1 MSSSRKIRTEI
12 DNTFKKIKEGFE
24 EFDALWNCVYSA
36 DTQAKKERY
45 EADLK
50 RQLNKLQKLRDS
62 LKTWEKSSDSAIT
75 QYRTQIA
82 DYRSQIEDKMKE
94 FKKCEKETK
103 TKAYS
108 KEGLRQ
114 PSKQSPKDEKRD
126 EVCTTVKRLL
136 AELHKQIEDC
146 EVEERRERA
155 KKKNVNQSLVS
166 TLEEHIENH
175 QWYIERLE
183 VVLRQLDNEILDP
196 YGLDDCLSAAE
207 DYLASYRDKDY
218 FFDSSV
224 FDELGLDDS
233 RVTTPVEPDSPNDAL
248 RSPAVKVIP
257 PIPAVLAAPKPKPVP
272 ITPAPI
278 NYAQVLQRATSKSAP
293 SPPKP
298 AAPPAVTLTAPSFV
312 PPTLSPADLPVWGH
326 DELIALVEDAYRAFT
341 AAPPAPLPA
350 LYTPAVPLSVPE
362 SFPQTPSEEL
372 HSAAVLDAMDAN
384 TLLFAFAYAENEE
397 EKVRVKRALEEKGWI
412 WSVEAKSWTNP
423 KVGTFDYSTWKMKSV
438 S

>member
-1 MSSSRKIRTEI
+1 MC
-12 DNTFKKIKEGFE
+12 G
-24 EFDALWNCVYSA
+24 
-36 DTQAKKERY
+36 
-45 EADLK
+45 
-50 RQLNKLQKLRDS
+50 
-62 LKTWEKSSDSAIT
+62 
-75 QYRTQIA
+75 
-82 DYRSQIEDKMKE
+82 
-94 FKKCEKETK
+94 
-103 TKAYS
+103 
-108 KEGLRQ
+108 
-114 PSKQSPKDEKRD
+114 
-126 EVCTTVKRLL
+126 TVKRLL

-233 RVTTPVEPDSPNDAL
+233 RVTTPVEPDSPVRGAPAASKPVTSTTSSKSVTPVTPTTSSKSVTPVTSTTSSKSVTPVTPTVKPVTPTIKPLTPATLTTAGSPGMSTQNDAL
-248 RSPAVKVIP
+248 RSPGVKVIP
-257 PIPAVLAAPKPKPVP
+257 PIPAVLAAPKPSRPSTSPLRIEPVP

-438 S
+438 SCSVCSIQ

>member
-1 MSSSRKIRTEI
+1 MC
-12 DNTFKKIKEGFE
+12 
-24 EFDALWNCVYSA
+24 A
-36 DTQAKKERY
+36 
-45 EADLK
+45 
-50 RQLNKLQKLRDS
+50 
-62 LKTWEKSSDSAIT
+62 
-75 QYRTQIA
+75 
-82 DYRSQIEDKMKE
+82 
-94 FKKCEKETK
+94 
-103 TKAYS
+103 
-108 KEGLRQ
+108 
-114 PSKQSPKDEKRD
+114 
-126 EVCTTVKRLL
+126 TVKRLL

-146 EVEERRERA
+146 EVEERRERS

-166 TLEEHIENH
+166 TLEEYIENH

-207 DYLASYRDKDY
+207 DYLASYRDKDF

-233 RVTTPVEPDSPNDAL
+233 RVTTPVEPDSPVRAAPAASKPVTSTPSSKSATSTPSSKSVTPVTPTVKPVTPTVKLATPATPTTAGAPGVSAQNDAL

-257 PIPAVLAAPKPKPVP
+257 PIPAVLAAPKPSRPSTSPLRLEPVP

-397 EKVRVKRALEEKGWI
+397 EKVRVKRALEEKGWV
-412 WSVEAKSWTNP
+412 WSVETKSWTNP

-438 S
+438 SCSVCFTKGFSHRG

>member
-1 MSSSRKIRTEI
+1 MC
-12 DNTFKKIKEGFE
+12 G
-24 EFDALWNCVYSA
+24 
-36 DTQAKKERY
+36 
-45 EADLK
+45 
-50 RQLNKLQKLRDS
+50 
-62 LKTWEKSSDSAIT
+62 
-75 QYRTQIA
+75 
-82 DYRSQIEDKMKE
+82 
-94 FKKCEKETK
+94 
-103 TKAYS
+103 
-108 KEGLRQ
+108 
-114 PSKQSPKDEKRD
+114 
-126 EVCTTVKRLL
+126 TVKRLL

-233 RVTTPVEPDSPNDAL
+233 RVTTPVEPDDSPVRGAPAASKPVTSTTSSKSVTPVTPTTSSKSVTPVTSTTSSKSITPVTPTIKPLTPTIKPLTPATLTTAGSPGMSTQNDAL

-257 PIPAVLAAPKPKPVP
+257 PIPAVLAAPKPSRPSTSPLRIEPVP

-397 EKVRVKRALEEKGWI
+397 EKARVKRALEEKGWI

-438 S
+438 SCSVCSIQ

>member
-1 MSSSRKIRTEI
+1 MC
-12 DNTFKKIKEGFE
+12 G
-24 EFDALWNCVYSA
+24 
-36 DTQAKKERY
+36 
-45 EADLK
+45 
-50 RQLNKLQKLRDS
+50 
-62 LKTWEKSSDSAIT
+62 
-75 QYRTQIA
+75 
-82 DYRSQIEDKMKE
+82 
-94 FKKCEKETK
+94 
-103 TKAYS
+103 
-108 KEGLRQ
+108 
-114 PSKQSPKDEKRD
+114 
-126 EVCTTVKRLL
+126 TVKRLL

-233 RVTTPVEPDSPNDAL
+233 RVTTPVEPDSPVRGAPAASKPVTSTTSSKSVTSVTSTTSSKSITPVPSTTSSKSVTPVTPTVKPITPTVKPITPATPTTAGSPGVSTQNDAL

-257 PIPAVLAAPKPKPVP
+257 PIPAVLAAPKPSRSSTAPLRIEPVP
-272 ITPAPI
+272 ITPTPI

-298 AAPPAVTLTAPSFV
+298 AAPPAVTLTAPSYV

-326 DELIALVEDAYRAFT
+326 AELIALVEDAYRTFT

-397 EKVRVKRALEEKGWI
+397 EKVRVKRALEEKGWV

-438 S
+438 SCSVCSIQ

>member
-1 MSSSRKIRTEI
+1 M
-12 DNTFKKIKEGFE
+12 
-24 EFDALWNCVYSA
+24 
-36 DTQAKKERY
+36 
-45 EADLK
+45 
-50 RQLNKLQKLRDS
+50 
-62 LKTWEKSSDSAIT
+62 
-75 QYRTQIA
+75 
-82 DYRSQIEDKMKE
+82 
-94 FKKCEKETK
+94 
-103 TKAYS
+103 
-108 KEGLRQ
+108 
-114 PSKQSPKDEKRD
+114 
-126 EVCTTVKRLL
+126 CTTVKRLL

-233 RVTTPVEPDSPNDAL
+233 RVTTPVEPDYPVRGAPAASKPVTSTTSSKSVTPVTPTTSSKSVTPVTPTTSSKSVTPVTPTVKPVTPTIKPLTPATLTTAGSPGMSTQNDAL

-257 PIPAVLAAPKPKPVP
+257 PIPAVLAAPKPSRPSTSPLRIEPVP

-438 S
+438 SCSVCSIQ

>member
-1 MSSSRKIRTEI
+1 M
-12 DNTFKKIKEGFE
+12 
-24 EFDALWNCVYSA
+24 
-36 DTQAKKERY
+36 
-45 EADLK
+45 
-50 RQLNKLQKLRDS
+50 
-62 LKTWEKSSDSAIT
+62 
-75 QYRTQIA
+75 
-82 DYRSQIEDKMKE
+82 
-94 FKKCEKETK
+94 
-103 TKAYS
+103 
-108 KEGLRQ
+108 
-114 PSKQSPKDEKRD
+114 
-126 EVCTTVKRLL
+126 CTTVKRLL

-233 RVTTPVEPDSPNDAL
+233 RVTTPVEPDSPVRGAPAASKPVTSTTSSKSVTPVTPTTSSKSVTPVTPTVKPVTPTIKPLTPATLTTAGSPGMSTQNDAL
-248 RSPAVKVIP
+248 RSPGVKVIP
-257 PIPAVLAAPKPKPVP
+257 PIPAVLAAPKPSRPSTSPLRIEPVP

-438 S
+438 SCSVCSIQ

>member
-1 MSSSRKIRTEI
+1 MC
-12 DNTFKKIKEGFE
+12 G
-24 EFDALWNCVYSA
+24 
-36 DTQAKKERY
+36 
-45 EADLK
+45 
-50 RQLNKLQKLRDS
+50 
-62 LKTWEKSSDSAIT
+62 
-75 QYRTQIA
+75 
-82 DYRSQIEDKMKE
+82 
-94 FKKCEKETK
+94 
-103 TKAYS
+103 
-108 KEGLRQ
+108 
-114 PSKQSPKDEKRD
+114 
-126 EVCTTVKRLL
+126 TVKRLL

-233 RVTTPVEPDSPNDAL
+233 RVTTPVEPDDSPVRGAPAASKPVTSTTSSKSVTPVTPTTSSKSITPVPSTTSSKSITPVTPTVKPITPTIKPLTPATPTTAGSPGMSTQNDAL

-257 PIPAVLAAPKPKPVP
+257 PIPAVLAVPKPSRPSTPPLRIEPVP

-438 S
+438 SCSVCSIQ

>member
-1 MSSSRKIRTEI
+1 M
-12 DNTFKKIKEGFE
+12 
-24 EFDALWNCVYSA
+24 
-36 DTQAKKERY
+36 
-45 EADLK
+45 
-50 RQLNKLQKLRDS
+50 
-62 LKTWEKSSDSAIT
+62 
-75 QYRTQIA
+75 
-82 DYRSQIEDKMKE
+82 
-94 FKKCEKETK
+94 
-103 TKAYS
+103 
-108 KEGLRQ
+108 
-114 PSKQSPKDEKRD
+114 
-126 EVCTTVKRLL
+126 CTTVKRLL

-233 RVTTPVEPDSPNDAL
+233 RVTTPVEPDDSPVRGAPAASKPVTSTTSSKSITSVTSTTSSKSVTPVTPTTSSKSVTPVTSTTSSKSITPVTPTVKPITPTIKPLTPATPTTAGSPGMSTQNDAL

-257 PIPAVLAAPKPKPVP
+257 PIPAVLAAPKPSRSSTAPSRLEPVP

-298 AAPPAVTLTAPSFV
+298 AAPPAVPLPAPSFV

-438 S
+438 SCSVCSIQRLSL

>member
-1 MSSSRKIRTEI
+1 MS
-12 DNTFKKIKEGFE
+12 
-24 EFDALWNCVYSA
+24 
-36 DTQAKKERY
+36 TQ
-45 EADLK
+45 
-50 RQLNKLQKLRDS
+50 
-62 LKTWEKSSDSAIT
+62 
-75 QYRTQIA
+75 
-82 DYRSQIEDKMKE
+82 
-94 FKKCEKETK
+94 
-103 TKAYS
+103 
-108 KEGLRQ
+108 
-114 PSKQSPKDEKRD
+114 
-126 EVCTTVKRLL
+126 
-136 AELHKQIEDC
+136 
-146 EVEERRERA
+146 
-155 KKKNVNQSLVS
+155 
-166 TLEEHIENH
+166 
-175 QWYIERLE
+175 
-183 VVLRQLDNEILDP
+183 
-196 YGLDDCLSAAE
+196 
-207 DYLASYRDKDY
+207 
-218 FFDSSV
+218 
-224 FDELGLDDS
+224 
-233 RVTTPVEPDSPNDAL
+233 NDAL

-257 PIPAVLAAPKPKPVP
+257 PIPAVLAAPKPSRPSTSPLRIEPVP

-326 DELIALVEDAYRAFT
+326 DELIALVEDAYRTFT

-397 EKVRVKRALEEKGWI
+397 KKVRVKRALEEKGWI

-438 S
+438 SCSVCSIQ

>member
-1 MSSSRKIRTEI
+1 MC
-12 DNTFKKIKEGFE
+12 G
-24 EFDALWNCVYSA
+24 
-36 DTQAKKERY
+36 
-45 EADLK
+45 
-50 RQLNKLQKLRDS
+50 
-62 LKTWEKSSDSAIT
+62 
-75 QYRTQIA
+75 
-82 DYRSQIEDKMKE
+82 
-94 FKKCEKETK
+94 
-103 TKAYS
+103 
-108 KEGLRQ
+108 
-114 PSKQSPKDEKRD
+114 
-126 EVCTTVKRLL
+126 TVKRLL

-196 YGLDDCLSAAE
+196 YGLEDCLSAAE

-233 RVTTPVEPDSPNDAL
+233 RVTTPVEPDDSPVRGAPAASKPVTSTTSSKSVTPVTPTTSSKSVTPVTSTTSSKSVTPVTPTVKPLTPTIKPLTPATPTTAGSPGMSTQNDAL

-257 PIPAVLAAPKPKPVP
+257 PIPAVLAAPKPSRSSTAPSRLEPVP

-438 S
+438 SCSVCSIQRLSL

>member
-1 MSSSRKIRTEI
+1 M
-12 DNTFKKIKEGFE
+12 
-24 EFDALWNCVYSA
+24 
-36 DTQAKKERY
+36 
-45 EADLK
+45 
-50 RQLNKLQKLRDS
+50 
-62 LKTWEKSSDSAIT
+62 
-75 QYRTQIA
+75 
-82 DYRSQIEDKMKE
+82 
-94 FKKCEKETK
+94 
-103 TKAYS
+103 
-108 KEGLRQ
+108 
-114 PSKQSPKDEKRD
+114 
-126 EVCTTVKRLL
+126 CTTVKRLL

-196 YGLDDCLSAAE
+196 YGLEDCLSAAE

-233 RVTTPVEPDSPNDAL
+233 RVTTPVEPDSPVRGAPAASKPVTSTTSSKSVTPVTPTTSSKSVTPVTPTVKPLTPTIKPLTPATLTTAGSPGMSTQNDAL

-257 PIPAVLAAPKPKPVP
+257 PIPAVLAAPKPSRPSTSPLRIEPVP

-438 S
+438 SCSVCSIQ

>member
-1 MSSSRKIRTEI
+1 MC
-12 DNTFKKIKEGFE
+12 G
-24 EFDALWNCVYSA
+24 
-36 DTQAKKERY
+36 
-45 EADLK
+45 
-50 RQLNKLQKLRDS
+50 
-62 LKTWEKSSDSAIT
+62 
-75 QYRTQIA
+75 
-82 DYRSQIEDKMKE
+82 
-94 FKKCEKETK
+94 
-103 TKAYS
+103 
-108 KEGLRQ
+108 
-114 PSKQSPKDEKRD
+114 
-126 EVCTTVKRLL
+126 TVKRLL

-233 RVTTPVEPDSPNDAL
+233 RVTTPVEPDSPVRGAPAASKPVTSTTSSKSVTSVTSTTSSKSITPVPSTTSSKSVTPVTPTVKPITPTVKPITPATPTTAGSPGVSTQNDAL

-257 PIPAVLAAPKPKPVP
+257 PIPAVLAAPKPSRSSTAPLRIEPVP
-272 ITPAPI
+272 ITPTPI

-326 DELIALVEDAYRAFT
+326 AELIALVEDAYRTFT

-397 EKVRVKRALEEKGWI
+397 EKVRVKRALEEKGWV

-438 S
+438 SCSVCSIQ

>member
-1 MSSSRKIRTEI
+1 M
-12 DNTFKKIKEGFE
+12 
-24 EFDALWNCVYSA
+24 
-36 DTQAKKERY
+36 
-45 EADLK
+45 
-50 RQLNKLQKLRDS
+50 
-62 LKTWEKSSDSAIT
+62 
-75 QYRTQIA
+75 
-82 DYRSQIEDKMKE
+82 
-94 FKKCEKETK
+94 
-103 TKAYS
+103 
-108 KEGLRQ
+108 
-114 PSKQSPKDEKRD
+114 
-126 EVCTTVKRLL
+126 KRLL

-233 RVTTPVEPDSPNDAL
+233 RVTTPVELDDSPVRGAPAASKPVTSTTSSKSVTPVTPTTSSKSVTPVTPTVKPITPTVKPITPATPTTAGSPGVSTQNDAL

-257 PIPAVLAAPKPKPVP
+257 PIPAVLAAPKPSRSSTAPSRLEPVP
-272 ITPAPI
+272 ITPTPI

-326 DELIALVEDAYRAFT
+326 DELIALVEDAYRTFT

-397 EKVRVKRALEEKGWI
+397 EKVRVKRALEEKGWV

-438 S
+438 SCSVCSIQ

>member
-1 MSSSRKIRTEI
+1 MS
-12 DNTFKKIKEGFE
+12 
-24 EFDALWNCVYSA
+24 
-36 DTQAKKERY
+36 TQ
-45 EADLK
+45 
-50 RQLNKLQKLRDS
+50 
-62 LKTWEKSSDSAIT
+62 
-75 QYRTQIA
+75 
-82 DYRSQIEDKMKE
+82 
-94 FKKCEKETK
+94 
-103 TKAYS
+103 
-108 KEGLRQ
+108 
-114 PSKQSPKDEKRD
+114 
-126 EVCTTVKRLL
+126 
-136 AELHKQIEDC
+136 
-146 EVEERRERA
+146 
-155 KKKNVNQSLVS
+155 
-166 TLEEHIENH
+166 
-175 QWYIERLE
+175 
-183 VVLRQLDNEILDP
+183 
-196 YGLDDCLSAAE
+196 
-207 DYLASYRDKDY
+207 
-218 FFDSSV
+218 
-224 FDELGLDDS
+224 
-233 RVTTPVEPDSPNDAL
+233 NDAL

-257 PIPAVLAAPKPKPVP
+257 PIPAVLAAPKPSRPSTSPLRIEPVP

-341 AAPPAPLPA
+341 AAPLAPLPA

-438 S
+438 SCSVCSIQRLSL

>member
-1 MSSSRKIRTEI
+1 MC
-12 DNTFKKIKEGFE
+12 G
-24 EFDALWNCVYSA
+24 
-36 DTQAKKERY
+36 
-45 EADLK
+45 
-50 RQLNKLQKLRDS
+50 
-62 LKTWEKSSDSAIT
+62 
-75 QYRTQIA
+75 
-82 DYRSQIEDKMKE
+82 
-94 FKKCEKETK
+94 
-103 TKAYS
+103 
-108 KEGLRQ
+108 
-114 PSKQSPKDEKRD
+114 
-126 EVCTTVKRLL
+126 TVKRLL

-233 RVTTPVEPDSPNDAL
+233 RVTTPVEPDSPVRAAPAASKPVTSTTSSKSVTPVTPTTSSKSVTPVTSTTSSKSVTPVTPTVKPLTPTIKPLTPATLTTAGSPGMSTQNDAL

-257 PIPAVLAAPKPKPVP
+257 PIPAVLAAPKPSRPSTSPLRIEPVP

-397 EKVRVKRALEEKGWI
+397 EKARVKRALEEKGWI

-438 S
+438 SCSVCSIQ

>member
-1 MSSSRKIRTEI
+1 MC
-12 DNTFKKIKEGFE
+12 G
-24 EFDALWNCVYSA
+24 
-36 DTQAKKERY
+36 
-45 EADLK
+45 
-50 RQLNKLQKLRDS
+50 
-62 LKTWEKSSDSAIT
+62 
-75 QYRTQIA
+75 
-82 DYRSQIEDKMKE
+82 
-94 FKKCEKETK
+94 
-103 TKAYS
+103 
-108 KEGLRQ
+108 
-114 PSKQSPKDEKRD
+114 
-126 EVCTTVKRLL
+126 TVKRLL

-233 RVTTPVEPDSPNDAL
+233 RVTTPVEPDSPVRGAPAASKPVTSTTSSKSATPVTPTTSSKSVTPVTPTTSSKSITPVPSTTSSKSITPVTPTVKPLTPTIKPLTPATLTTAGSPGVSTQNDAL

-257 PIPAVLAAPKPKPVP
+257 PIPAVLAAPKPSRPSTSPSRLEPVP

-384 TLLFAFAYAENEE
+384 TLLFAFAYAEKEE

-438 S
+438 SCSVCSIQ

>member
-1 MSSSRKIRTEI
+1 M
-12 DNTFKKIKEGFE
+12 
-24 EFDALWNCVYSA
+24 
-36 DTQAKKERY
+36 
-45 EADLK
+45 
-50 RQLNKLQKLRDS
+50 
-62 LKTWEKSSDSAIT
+62 
-75 QYRTQIA
+75 
-82 DYRSQIEDKMKE
+82 
-94 FKKCEKETK
+94 
-103 TKAYS
+103 
-108 KEGLRQ
+108 
-114 PSKQSPKDEKRD
+114 
-126 EVCTTVKRLL
+126 CTTVKRLL

-233 RVTTPVEPDSPNDAL
+233 RVTTPVEPDSPVRGAPAASKPVTSTTSSKSVTPVTPTTSSKSVTPVTSTTSSKSVTPVTPTVKPVTPTIKPLTPATLTTAGSPGMSTQNDAL
-248 RSPAVKVIP
+248 RLPAVKVIP
-257 PIPAVLAAPKPKPVP
+257 PIPAVLAAPKPSRPSTSPLRIEPVP

-298 AAPPAVTLTAPSFV
+298 AAPPAVTLTAPSVV
-312 PPTLSPADLPVWGH
+312 PPTLAPADLPVWGH

-438 S
+438 SCSVCSIQ

>member
-1 MSSSRKIRTEI
+1 M
-12 DNTFKKIKEGFE
+12 
-24 EFDALWNCVYSA
+24 
-36 DTQAKKERY
+36 
-45 EADLK
+45 
-50 RQLNKLQKLRDS
+50 
-62 LKTWEKSSDSAIT
+62 
-75 QYRTQIA
+75 
-82 DYRSQIEDKMKE
+82 
-94 FKKCEKETK
+94 
-103 TKAYS
+103 
-108 KEGLRQ
+108 
-114 PSKQSPKDEKRD
+114 
-126 EVCTTVKRLL
+126 CTTVKRLL

-233 RVTTPVEPDSPNDAL
+233 RVTTPVEPDSPVRGAPAASKPVTSTTSSKSVTPVTPTTSSKSVTPVTSTTSSKSVTPVTPTVKPVTPTIKPLTPATLTTAGSPGMSTQNDAL

-257 PIPAVLAAPKPKPVP
+257 PIPAVLAAPKPSRPSTSPLRIEPVP

-438 S
+438 SCSVCSIQ

>member
-1 MSSSRKIRTEI
+1 M
-12 DNTFKKIKEGFE
+12 
-24 EFDALWNCVYSA
+24 
-36 DTQAKKERY
+36 
-45 EADLK
+45 
-50 RQLNKLQKLRDS
+50 
-62 LKTWEKSSDSAIT
+62 
-75 QYRTQIA
+75 
-82 DYRSQIEDKMKE
+82 
-94 FKKCEKETK
+94 
-103 TKAYS
+103 
-108 KEGLRQ
+108 
-114 PSKQSPKDEKRD
+114 
-126 EVCTTVKRLL
+126 CTTVKRLL

-233 RVTTPVEPDSPNDAL
+233 RVTTPVEPDSPVRGAPAASKPVTSTTSSKSVTPVTPTTSSKSVTPVTSTTSSKSVTPVTPTVKPVTPTIKPLTPATLTTAGSPGMSTQNDAL
-248 RSPAVKVIP
+248 RSPGVKVIP
-257 PIPAVLAAPKPKPVP
+257 PIPAVLAAPKPSRPSTSPLRIEPVP

-438 S
+438 SCSVCSIQ

>member
-1 MSSSRKIRTEI
+1 MC
-12 DNTFKKIKEGFE
+12 
-24 EFDALWNCVYSA
+24 A
-36 DTQAKKERY
+36 
-45 EADLK
+45 
-50 RQLNKLQKLRDS
+50 
-62 LKTWEKSSDSAIT
+62 
-75 QYRTQIA
+75 
-82 DYRSQIEDKMKE
+82 
-94 FKKCEKETK
+94 
-103 TKAYS
+103 
-108 KEGLRQ
+108 
-114 PSKQSPKDEKRD
+114 
-126 EVCTTVKRLL
+126 TVKRLL

-233 RVTTPVEPDSPNDAL
+233 RVTTPVEPDSPVRGAPAASKPVTSTTSSKSVTPVTPTTSSKSVTPVTSTTSSKSVTPVTPTVKPLTPTIKPLTPATLTTAGSPGMSTQNDAL

-257 PIPAVLAAPKPKPVP
+257 PIPAVLAAPKPSRPSTSPLRIEPVP

-397 EKVRVKRALEEKGWI
+397 EKARVKRALEEKGWI

-438 S
+438 SCSVCSIQ

>member
-1 MSSSRKIRTEI
+1 MS
-12 DNTFKKIKEGFE
+12 
-24 EFDALWNCVYSA
+24 
-36 DTQAKKERY
+36 TQ
-45 EADLK
+45 
-50 RQLNKLQKLRDS
+50 
-62 LKTWEKSSDSAIT
+62 
-75 QYRTQIA
+75 
-82 DYRSQIEDKMKE
+82 
-94 FKKCEKETK
+94 
-103 TKAYS
+103 
-108 KEGLRQ
+108 
-114 PSKQSPKDEKRD
+114 
-126 EVCTTVKRLL
+126 
-136 AELHKQIEDC
+136 
-146 EVEERRERA
+146 
-155 KKKNVNQSLVS
+155 
-166 TLEEHIENH
+166 
-175 QWYIERLE
+175 
-183 VVLRQLDNEILDP
+183 
-196 YGLDDCLSAAE
+196 
-207 DYLASYRDKDY
+207 
-218 FFDSSV
+218 
-224 FDELGLDDS
+224 
-233 RVTTPVEPDSPNDAL
+233 NDAL

-257 PIPAVLAAPKPKPVP
+257 PIPAVLAAPKPSRSSTAPLRIEPVP

-326 DELIALVEDAYRAFT
+326 AELIALVEDAYRAFT

-438 S
+438 SCSVCSIQ

>member
-1 MSSSRKIRTEI
+1 M
-12 DNTFKKIKEGFE
+12 
-24 EFDALWNCVYSA
+24 
-36 DTQAKKERY
+36 
-45 EADLK
+45 
-50 RQLNKLQKLRDS
+50 
-62 LKTWEKSSDSAIT
+62 
-75 QYRTQIA
+75 
-82 DYRSQIEDKMKE
+82 
-94 FKKCEKETK
+94 
-103 TKAYS
+103 
-108 KEGLRQ
+108 
-114 PSKQSPKDEKRD
+114 
-126 EVCTTVKRLL
+126 CTTVKRLL

-233 RVTTPVEPDSPNDAL
+233 RVTTPVEPDDSPVRGAPAASKPVTSTTSSKSITPVTPTTSSKSVTPVTSTVKPLTPTIKPLTPATLTTAGSPGMSTQNDAL

-257 PIPAVLAAPKPKPVP
+257 PIPAVLAAPKPSRPSTSPLRIEPVP

-438 S
+438 SCSVCSIQ

>member
-1 MSSSRKIRTEI
+1 M
-12 DNTFKKIKEGFE
+12 
-24 EFDALWNCVYSA
+24 
-36 DTQAKKERY
+36 
-45 EADLK
+45 
-50 RQLNKLQKLRDS
+50 
-62 LKTWEKSSDSAIT
+62 
-75 QYRTQIA
+75 
-82 DYRSQIEDKMKE
+82 
-94 FKKCEKETK
+94 
-103 TKAYS
+103 
-108 KEGLRQ
+108 
-114 PSKQSPKDEKRD
+114 
-126 EVCTTVKRLL
+126 KRLL

-233 RVTTPVEPDSPNDAL
+233 RVTTPVEPDSPVRGAPAASKPVTSTTSSKSVTPVTPTTSSKSVTPVTSTTSSKSVTPVTPTVKPVTPTIKPLTPATLTTAGSPGMSTQNDAL

-257 PIPAVLAAPKPKPVP
+257 PIPAVLAAPKPSRPSTSPLRIEPVP

-438 S
+438 SCSVCSIQ

>member
-1 MSSSRKIRTEI
+1 M
-12 DNTFKKIKEGFE
+12 
-24 EFDALWNCVYSA
+24 
-36 DTQAKKERY
+36 
-45 EADLK
+45 
-50 RQLNKLQKLRDS
+50 
-62 LKTWEKSSDSAIT
+62 
-75 QYRTQIA
+75 
-82 DYRSQIEDKMKE
+82 
-94 FKKCEKETK
+94 
-103 TKAYS
+103 
-108 KEGLRQ
+108 
-114 PSKQSPKDEKRD
+114 
-126 EVCTTVKRLL
+126 CTTVKRLL

-233 RVTTPVEPDSPNDAL
+233 RVTTPVEPDSPVRGAPAASKPVTSTTSSKSVTPVTPTTSSKSVTPVTPTVKPITPTVKPITPATPTTAGSPGVSTQNDAL

-257 PIPAVLAAPKPKPVP
+257 PIPAVLAAPKPSRSSTAPSRLEPVP
-272 ITPAPI
+272 ITPTPI

-326 DELIALVEDAYRAFT
+326 DELIALVEDAYRTFT

-397 EKVRVKRALEEKGWI
+397 EKVRVKRALEEKGWV

-438 S
+438 SCSVCSIQ

>member
-1 MSSSRKIRTEI
+1 MC
-12 DNTFKKIKEGFE
+12 G
-24 EFDALWNCVYSA
+24 
-36 DTQAKKERY
+36 
-45 EADLK
+45 
-50 RQLNKLQKLRDS
+50 
-62 LKTWEKSSDSAIT
+62 
-75 QYRTQIA
+75 
-82 DYRSQIEDKMKE
+82 
-94 FKKCEKETK
+94 
-103 TKAYS
+103 
-108 KEGLRQ
+108 
-114 PSKQSPKDEKRD
+114 
-126 EVCTTVKRLL
+126 TVKRLL

-233 RVTTPVEPDSPNDAL
+233 RVTTPVEPDSPVRGAPAASKPVTSTTSSKSVTPVTPTTSSKSVTPVTPTTSSKSVTPVTPTVKPVTPTIKPLTPATLTTAGSPGMSTQNDAL

-257 PIPAVLAAPKPKPVP
+257 PIPAVLAAPKPSRPSTSPLRIEPVP

-438 S
+438 SCSVCSIQ

>member
-1 MSSSRKIRTEI
+1 M
-12 DNTFKKIKEGFE
+12 
-24 EFDALWNCVYSA
+24 
-36 DTQAKKERY
+36 
-45 EADLK
+45 
-50 RQLNKLQKLRDS
+50 
-62 LKTWEKSSDSAIT
+62 
-75 QYRTQIA
+75 
-82 DYRSQIEDKMKE
+82 
-94 FKKCEKETK
+94 
-103 TKAYS
+103 
-108 KEGLRQ
+108 
-114 PSKQSPKDEKRD
+114 
-126 EVCTTVKRLL
+126 CTTVKRLL

-233 RVTTPVEPDSPNDAL
+233 RVTTPVEPDSPVRGAPAASKPVTSTTSSKSVTPVTPTTSSKSVTPVTSTTSSKSVTPVTPTVKPVTPTIKPLTPATLTTAGSPGMSTQNDAL

-257 PIPAVLAAPKPKPVP
+257 PIPAVLAAPKPSRPSTSPLRIEPVP

-298 AAPPAVTLTAPSFV
+298 AAPPAVTLAAPSFV

-438 S
+438 SCSVCSIQ

>member
-1 MSSSRKIRTEI
+1 MC
-12 DNTFKKIKEGFE
+12 G
-24 EFDALWNCVYSA
+24 
-36 DTQAKKERY
+36 
-45 EADLK
+45 
-50 RQLNKLQKLRDS
+50 
-62 LKTWEKSSDSAIT
+62 
-75 QYRTQIA
+75 
-82 DYRSQIEDKMKE
+82 
-94 FKKCEKETK
+94 
-103 TKAYS
+103 
-108 KEGLRQ
+108 
-114 PSKQSPKDEKRD
+114 
-126 EVCTTVKRLL
+126 TVKRLL

-196 YGLDDCLSAAE
+196 YGLEDCLSAAE

-233 RVTTPVEPDSPNDAL
+233 RVTTPVEPDDSPVRGAPAASKPVTSTTSSKSVTPVTPTTSSKSVTPVTPTVKPLTPTIKPLTPATLTTAGSPGMSTQNDAL

-257 PIPAVLAAPKPKPVP
+257 PIPAVLAAPKPSRPSTSPLRIEPVP

-438 S
+438 SCSVCFTQ

>member
-1 MSSSRKIRTEI
+1 MS
-12 DNTFKKIKEGFE
+12 
-24 EFDALWNCVYSA
+24 
-36 DTQAKKERY
+36 TQ
-45 EADLK
+45 
-50 RQLNKLQKLRDS
+50 
-62 LKTWEKSSDSAIT
+62 
-75 QYRTQIA
+75 
-82 DYRSQIEDKMKE
+82 
-94 FKKCEKETK
+94 
-103 TKAYS
+103 
-108 KEGLRQ
+108 
-114 PSKQSPKDEKRD
+114 
-126 EVCTTVKRLL
+126 
-136 AELHKQIEDC
+136 
-146 EVEERRERA
+146 
-155 KKKNVNQSLVS
+155 
-166 TLEEHIENH
+166 
-175 QWYIERLE
+175 
-183 VVLRQLDNEILDP
+183 
-196 YGLDDCLSAAE
+196 
-207 DYLASYRDKDY
+207 
-218 FFDSSV
+218 
-224 FDELGLDDS
+224 
-233 RVTTPVEPDSPNDAL
+233 NDAL
-248 RSPAVKVIP
+248 RSPGVKVIP
-257 PIPAVLAAPKPKPVP
+257 PIPAVLAAPKPSRPSTSPLRIEPVP

-397 EKVRVKRALEEKGWI
+397 EKVRVKRALEEKGWV

-438 S
+438 SCSVCSIQ

>member
-1 MSSSRKIRTEI
+1 M
-12 DNTFKKIKEGFE
+12 
-24 EFDALWNCVYSA
+24 
-36 DTQAKKERY
+36 
-45 EADLK
+45 
-50 RQLNKLQKLRDS
+50 
-62 LKTWEKSSDSAIT
+62 
-75 QYRTQIA
+75 
-82 DYRSQIEDKMKE
+82 
-94 FKKCEKETK
+94 
-103 TKAYS
+103 
-108 KEGLRQ
+108 
-114 PSKQSPKDEKRD
+114 
-126 EVCTTVKRLL
+126 CTTVKRLL

-233 RVTTPVEPDSPNDAL
+233 RVTTPVEPDSPVRGAPAASKPVTSTTSSKSITPVPSTTSSKSITSVTSTTSSKSVTPVTPTVKPITPTIKPLTPATPTTAGSPGMSTQNDAL

-257 PIPAVLAAPKPKPVP
+257 PIPAVLAAPKPSRPSTSPLRIEPVP

-372 HSAAVLDAMDAN
+372 HNAAVLDAMDAN

-438 S
+438 SCSVCSIQ

>member
-1 MSSSRKIRTEI
+1 MC
-12 DNTFKKIKEGFE
+12 G
-24 EFDALWNCVYSA
+24 
-36 DTQAKKERY
+36 
-45 EADLK
+45 
-50 RQLNKLQKLRDS
+50 
-62 LKTWEKSSDSAIT
+62 
-75 QYRTQIA
+75 
-82 DYRSQIEDKMKE
+82 
-94 FKKCEKETK
+94 
-103 TKAYS
+103 
-108 KEGLRQ
+108 
-114 PSKQSPKDEKRD
+114 
-126 EVCTTVKRLL
+126 TVKRLL

-233 RVTTPVEPDSPNDAL
+233 RVTTPVELDDSPVRGAPAASKPVTSTTSSKSVTPVTPTTSSKSVTPVTPTVKPLTPTIKPLTPATLTTAGSPGMSTQNDAL

-257 PIPAVLAAPKPKPVP
+257 PIPAVLAAPKPSRSSTAPSRLEPVP
-272 ITPAPI
+272 ITPTPI

-397 EKVRVKRALEEKGWI
+397 EKVRVKRALEEKGWV

-438 S
+438 SCSVCSIQ

>member
-1 MSSSRKIRTEI
+1 M
-12 DNTFKKIKEGFE
+12 
-24 EFDALWNCVYSA
+24 
-36 DTQAKKERY
+36 
-45 EADLK
+45 
-50 RQLNKLQKLRDS
+50 
-62 LKTWEKSSDSAIT
+62 
-75 QYRTQIA
+75 
-82 DYRSQIEDKMKE
+82 
-94 FKKCEKETK
+94 
-103 TKAYS
+103 
-108 KEGLRQ
+108 
-114 PSKQSPKDEKRD
+114 
-126 EVCTTVKRLL
+126 CTTVKRLL

-233 RVTTPVEPDSPNDAL
+233 RVTTPVEPDSPVRGAPAASKPVTSTTSSKSVTPVTPTTSSKSVTPVTSTTSSKSVTPVTPTVKPLTPTIKPLTPATLTTAGSPGMSTQNDAL

-257 PIPAVLAAPKPKPVP
+257 PIPAVLAAPKPSRPSTSPLRIEPVP

-438 S
+438 SCSVCSIQ

>member
-1 MSSSRKIRTEI
+1 MC
-12 DNTFKKIKEGFE
+12 G
-24 EFDALWNCVYSA
+24 
-36 DTQAKKERY
+36 
-45 EADLK
+45 
-50 RQLNKLQKLRDS
+50 
-62 LKTWEKSSDSAIT
+62 
-75 QYRTQIA
+75 
-82 DYRSQIEDKMKE
+82 
-94 FKKCEKETK
+94 
-103 TKAYS
+103 
-108 KEGLRQ
+108 
-114 PSKQSPKDEKRD
+114 
-126 EVCTTVKRLL
+126 TVKRLL

-233 RVTTPVEPDSPNDAL
+233 RVTTPVEPDSPVRAAPAASKPVTSTTSSKSVTPVTPTVKPLTPTIKPLTPATLTTAGSPGMSTQNDAL

-257 PIPAVLAAPKPKPVP
+257 PIPAVLAAPKPSRPSTSPLRIEPVP

-293 SPPKP
+293 SPP
-298 AAPPAVTLTAPSFV
+298 APPAVTLTAPSFV

-397 EKVRVKRALEEKGWI
+397 EKARVKRALEEKGWI

-438 S
+438 SCSVCSIQ

>member
-1 MSSSRKIRTEI
+1 M
-12 DNTFKKIKEGFE
+12 
-24 EFDALWNCVYSA
+24 
-36 DTQAKKERY
+36 
-45 EADLK
+45 
-50 RQLNKLQKLRDS
+50 
-62 LKTWEKSSDSAIT
+62 
-75 QYRTQIA
+75 
-82 DYRSQIEDKMKE
+82 
-94 FKKCEKETK
+94 
-103 TKAYS
+103 
-108 KEGLRQ
+108 
-114 PSKQSPKDEKRD
+114 
-126 EVCTTVKRLL
+126 CTTVKRLL

-233 RVTTPVEPDSPNDAL
+233 RVTTPVEPDSPVRGAPAASKPVTSTTFSKSVTPVTPTTSSKSVTPVTSTTSSKSVTPVTPTVKPITPTVKPLTPATLTTAGSPGMSTQNDAL

-257 PIPAVLAAPKPKPVP
+257 PIPAVLAAPKPSRPSTSPLRIEPVP

-326 DELIALVEDAYRAFT
+326 DELIALVEDAYRTFT

-438 S
+438 SCSVCSIQ

>member
-1 MSSSRKIRTEI
+1 M
-12 DNTFKKIKEGFE
+12 
-24 EFDALWNCVYSA
+24 
-36 DTQAKKERY
+36 
-45 EADLK
+45 
-50 RQLNKLQKLRDS
+50 
-62 LKTWEKSSDSAIT
+62 
-75 QYRTQIA
+75 
-82 DYRSQIEDKMKE
+82 
-94 FKKCEKETK
+94 
-103 TKAYS
+103 
-108 KEGLRQ
+108 
-114 PSKQSPKDEKRD
+114 
-126 EVCTTVKRLL
+126 CTTVKRLL

-233 RVTTPVEPDSPNDAL
+233 RVTTPVEPDSPVRGAPAASKPVTSTTSSKSVTPVTPTTSSKSVTPVTSTTSSKSVTPVTPTVKPVTPTIKPLTPATLTTAGSPGMSTQNDAL
-248 RSPAVKVIP
+248 RLPAVKVIP
-257 PIPAVLAAPKPKPVP
+257 PIPAVLAAPKPSRPSTSPLRIEPVP

-438 S
+438 SCSVCSIQ

>member
-1 MSSSRKIRTEI
+1 M
-12 DNTFKKIKEGFE
+12 
-24 EFDALWNCVYSA
+24 
-36 DTQAKKERY
+36 
-45 EADLK
+45 
-50 RQLNKLQKLRDS
+50 
-62 LKTWEKSSDSAIT
+62 
-75 QYRTQIA
+75 
-82 DYRSQIEDKMKE
+82 
-94 FKKCEKETK
+94 
-103 TKAYS
+103 
-108 KEGLRQ
+108 
-114 PSKQSPKDEKRD
+114 
-126 EVCTTVKRLL
+126 CTTVKRLL

-233 RVTTPVEPDSPNDAL
+233 RVTTPVEPDSPVRGAPAASKPVTSTTSSKSVTPVTPTTSSKSVTPVTSTTSSKSVTPVTPTVKPVTPTIKPLTPATLTTAGSPGMSTQNDAL

-257 PIPAVLAAPKPKPVP
+257 PIPAVLAAPKPSRPSTSPLRIEPVP

-438 S
+438 SCSVCSI

>member
-1 MSSSRKIRTEI
+1 MC
-12 DNTFKKIKEGFE
+12 G
-24 EFDALWNCVYSA
+24 
-36 DTQAKKERY
+36 
-45 EADLK
+45 
-50 RQLNKLQKLRDS
+50 
-62 LKTWEKSSDSAIT
+62 
-75 QYRTQIA
+75 
-82 DYRSQIEDKMKE
+82 
-94 FKKCEKETK
+94 
-103 TKAYS
+103 
-108 KEGLRQ
+108 
-114 PSKQSPKDEKRD
+114 
-126 EVCTTVKRLL
+126 TVKRLL

-233 RVTTPVEPDSPNDAL
+233 RVTTPVEPDSPVRGAPAASKPVTSTTSSKSVTPVTPTTSSKSVTPVTSTTSSKSVTPVTPTVKPLTPTIKPLTPATLTTAGSPGMSTQNDAL

-257 PIPAVLAAPKPKPVP
+257 PIPAVLAAPKPSRPSTSPLRIEPVP

-397 EKVRVKRALEEKGWI
+397 EKVRVKRALEEKGWV

-438 S
+438 SCSVCSIQ